1 MYFVYSLLC
10 ADGTIY
16 TGITTDLDR
25 RVGEHNSSKLGAKYT
40 RSRRPVKLIY
50 QKQFTTRSEAL
61 VEEAKI
67 KKLKRSDKEKL
78 TLTNLSLQKSLLTP
92 PSIE

>member
-10 ADGTIY
+10 RDDTIY

-25 RVGEHNSSKLGAKYT
+25 RVGEHNSSPLGAKYT

-50 QKQFTTRSEAL
+50 QKQFDTRSEAL
-61 VEEAKI
+61 IEEARI
-67 KKLKRSDKEKL
+67 KKLKRSDKLKL
-78 TLTNLSLQKSLLTP
+78 ISK
-92 PSIE
+92 

>member
-10 ADGTIY
+10 SDDTIY

-50 QKQFTTRSEAL
+50 QKQFATRSEAL
-61 VEEAKI
+61 VEEVRI
-67 KKLKRSDKEKL
+67 KKLKRSDKLKL
-78 TLTNLSLQKSLLTP
+78 ISK
-92 PSIE
+92 

>member
-10 ADGTIY
+10 ADNTIY

-25 RVGEHNSSKLGAKYT
+25 RVSEHNSSRLGAKYT

-50 QKQFTTRSEAL
+50 QKQFESRSEAL
-61 VEEAKI
+61 VEEARI

-78 TLTNLSLQKSLLTP
+78 
-92 PSIE
+92 IF

>member
-10 ADGTIY
+10 SDNKIY

-40 RSRRPVKLIY
+40 RCRRPVKLIY
-50 QKQFTTRSEAL
+50 QKQFATRSEAL
-61 VEEAKI
+61 VEEARI
-67 KKLKRSDKEKL
+67 KKLKRSDKLKL
-78 TLTNLSLQKSLLTP
+78 ISK
-92 PSIE
+92 

>member
-10 ADGTIY
+10 SDGTIY

-50 QKQFTTRSEAL
+50 QKQFATRSEAL
-61 VEEAKI
+61 VEEARI
-67 KKLKRSDKEKL
+67 KKLKRSDKLKL
-78 TLTNLSLQKSLLTP
+78 ISK
-92 PSIE
+92 

>member
-40 RSRRPVKLIY
+40 RSRRPLKLIY
-50 QKQFTTRSEAL
+50 QKQFATRSEAQ
-61 VEEAKI
+61 VEEARI

-78 TLTNLSLQKSLLTP
+78 
-92 PSIE
+92 IF